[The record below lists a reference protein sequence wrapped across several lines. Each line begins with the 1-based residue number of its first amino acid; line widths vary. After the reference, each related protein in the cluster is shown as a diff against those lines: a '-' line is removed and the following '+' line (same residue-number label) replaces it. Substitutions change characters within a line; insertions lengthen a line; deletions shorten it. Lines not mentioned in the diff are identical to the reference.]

1 VSLLNVSLF
10 DSKRDVR
17 LGMSGSGDRSADSGR
32 QKTRLRERSWERTS
46 YSGKFCVVVAN
57 PFYNK
62 YQLEGDRSMFS
73 RLWDAYKLLIKQDR
87 TEEIEKPLEGGKIG
101 IKIAGILSVCE
112 QRTKWES
119 SHG

>member
-1 VSLLNVSLF
+1 MDVSLPSVSLF

-17 LGMSGSGDRSADSGR
+17 LRMSGSGSGDHSADSGR

-46 YSGKFCVVVAN
+46 YSGKFCVVVADT
-57 PFYNK
+57 FYNK

-87 TEEIEKPLEGGKIG
+87 IEEIEKPFQSI
-101 IKIAGILSVCE
+101 ILYHAIV
-112 QRTKWES
+112 Q
-119 SHG
+119 